1 MFSLEKVK
9 INIEM
14 KYLQRNLSIDLKSKN
29 SLGEYSERVR

>member
-1 MFSLEKVK
+1 MVSLEKVK

-14 KYLQRNLSIDLKSKN
+14 KYLQRNLTLDLKPKN